1 MLKSW
6 IILFCLDLMLTCE
19 HLVSRWPPPFAPR
32 LQALPDIG
40 HPSSSPIPTPNN
52 QLIPFTGAD
61 GDGRISTSD
70 SVSKPNDM
78 VIRQIEARLIVAEK
92 SNRALLEE
100 VVRLQSENKVIIRH
114 NDEVMREEHR
124 ITQRMESALQ
134 ANSRTILQLETKLQ
148 RTDDLVHNQKRML
161 SSLMN
166 HSKNVEE
173 TVLDTHQEMLSHR
186 DLQSSR

>member
-1 MLKSW
+1 MLA
-6 IILFCLDLMLTCE
+6 CE
-19 HLVSRWPPPFAPR
+19 HLVSSRWPPPFAPR

-61 GDGRISTSD
+61 GDGRTSTSD